1 MSALPQVTGLFGEKV
16 SKSCLSL
23 ISSDYDGHMENNTT
37 TKTTNRTRWNL
48 LCLHQK
54 ANMKHLNE
62 LLNCSIFTEADAVRA
77 MQISAARQ
85 SLAEVTELIREM
97 WTADRS
103 LLDCEI
109 APDQA
114 VRQCVAARAGK

>member
-1 MSALPQVTGLFGEKV
+1 MR
-16 SKSCLSL
+16 KSCLSL

-37 TKTTNRTRWNL
+37 TTTTNRTRWNL